1 MRKTRT
7 TKRDQLLWLIFSFL
21 SIIAFIGPA
30 CFFIT
35 EAFITTAIVTEKIV
49 LMTSV
54 IVVLIMTLIV
64 FVNKVAMR
72 SRIWILLIAM
82 YICLDNFIFPLFLI
96 GGCQIVDE
104 IILTPLKKH
113 FKNLYTIN
121 KEIDRRS

>member
-7 TKRDQLLWLIFSFL
+7 TKRDRLLWFIFSFL

-30 CFFIT
+30 CFFIA
-35 EAFITTAIVTEKIV
+35 EAFITTAIVSEKIV

-121 KEIDRRS
+121 KEIDRRN